1 MANKITKKEVEKFV
15 KEALTRADNSRIECI
30 DGRYTPEQSGG
41 AVRAP
46 GGDLGMIMAFAGA
59 LKDEGT
65 YLVPEEIVER
75 YLRSVR
81 NKRGADA
88 RLYYHDDDSS
98 HSIGCGHIAKASSP
112 EYDGLYGS
120 LTYQEVRQ
128 LHEAFIS
135 HPQVH
140 KTVLEGSHAEKG
152 VLFVHG
158 ESEES
163 PVPYT
168 VNSRDGKGNMF
179 FVVDIDRANRFIEKA
194 APYFTK
200 GLLTPV
206 DPEDVKR
213 NFLIQLN
220 ATAGLLA
227 GDKDKFKVTID
238 NTGNFSMN
246 QLPKP
251 RPQQPNK

>member
-1 MANKITKKEVEKFV
+1 MANKITREEVEKFV
-15 KEALTRADNSRIECI
+15 KEALRKANNTRVECI
-30 DGRYTPEQSGG
+30 DGRYTPEQSEG

-46 GGDLGMIMAFAGA
+46 GGDLGMVMAFAGA

-65 YLVPEEIVER
+65 YLAPEEIVER

-81 NKRGADA
+81 NKRGTDA

-98 HSIGCGHIAKASSP
+98 HPIGCGHVAKASSP

-128 LHEAFIS
+128 LYEVFTS
-135 HPQVH
+135 HPQAH
-140 KTVLEGSHAEKG
+140 KTVLEGTHAEKG
-152 VLFVHG
+152 VLFIHG
-158 ESEES
+158 ESEEG

-168 VNSRDGKGNMF
+168 INSRDAKGNMF
-179 FVVDIDRANRFIEKA
+179 FVVDIDRVNRFIEKST
-194 APYFTK
+194 PYFSE
-200 GLLTPV
+200 GLITPV
-206 DPEDVKR
+206 NPEDVKR

-227 GDKDKFKVTID
+227 GDKDKFKIIVGE
-238 NTGNFSMN
+238 NGNFSMN

-251 RPQQPNK
+251 RPQQTSQ